1 MELFLDYFEEDIFE
15 FDRNV
20 NNEFDIGLYLRKK
33 VWK

>member
-1 MELFLDYFEEDIFE
+1 MELFLDYFEEDKFE

-20 NNEFDIGLYLRKK
+20 NNEFDIGLYLRIK